1 MRQKSLRGSSIGSH
15 SLESDV
21 GVTFAPRKNVSYFCA
36 SCNRETVLI
45 FDASADAPYLWK
57 CGSCGGD
64 AQAVGANPPE
74 DLVEPKIE
82 RTPFDML
89 LERRTREELEV
100 ILQERLDYLRARRG
114 A

>member
-21 GVTFAPRKNVSYFCA
+21 GVTFAPRKNVAYFCA
-36 SCNRETVLI
+36 PCDKETVLT

-64 AQAVGANPPE
+64 AQTVGVNPPE

-100 ILQERLDYLRARRG
+100 ILQERLDYLRSRRG